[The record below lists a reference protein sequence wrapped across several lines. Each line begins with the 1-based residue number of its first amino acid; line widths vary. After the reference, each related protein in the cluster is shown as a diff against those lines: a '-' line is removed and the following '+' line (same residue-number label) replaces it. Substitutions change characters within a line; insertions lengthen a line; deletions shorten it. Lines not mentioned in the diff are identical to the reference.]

1 MAYFEYPYLDDE
13 EREIMESLNRGQW
26 SPLSDADYAEHMAAM
41 IGAARACLGLPPETN
56 PEPPPRRRPLLPA
69 ELAAQLPPD
78 ASAALPHLTDEERE
92 IFAAYRR
99 GDPVAASAGRLAE
112 ILSLAL
118 AALDADAEPA
128 PVLPPLPSQPLPP
141 LPVPSVQPAPPAP
154 STQGSPIMSDTILEQ
169 YIAGHPGSAA
179 RYREAVTIFPGGV
192 THDTRY
198 AEPFPLYI
206 THGQGPR
213 KWDVDGHEYI
223 DYVSGHGALLLGH
236 SHPAIAAA
244 VTEQIRRGTHLG
256 ASTDEELRWA
266 KAIMALMPS
275 IERVRFHSS
284 GTEATLMAMRLA
296 RAYTGRGKVIKLQD
310 HFHGWHDY
318 AMAGSDR
325 PAPGI
330 PPAAWQSMVIV
341 PAGDLD
347 AVQQAM
353 EQDSDIAAI
362 ILEPTGAHYGQL
374 PFDAPTYLAGLR
386 QLCDQHE
393 VILIFDE
400 VVTGFRASPGG
411 AQARY
416 GVSPDLTTMAKIVAG
431 ALPGG
436 AVGGKADIVDLIAQ
450 RGDPE
455 WDNTQRV
462 YHPGTFNANPL
473 SAAAG
478 ATCLELIA
486 AEPVNARADAMAARL
501 KAGLNEAF
509 TRMEVPGHAYGIASM
524 IHFTL
529 AEGDFDH
536 EFGPDVNRRIKAAA
550 AAPAVTAIK
559 RGLQNHGVDI
569 MGRDAFLVSATH
581 TEADI
586 DATLSAFE
594 ATLAQARAEGLV

>member
-1 MAYFEYPYLDDE
+1 MAEPFQYPYLDDE
-13 EREIMESLNRGQW
+13 ERDIIESYRRGEW
-26 SPLSDADYAEHMAAM
+26 SPVSDAVFASKIAVLRAA
-41 IGAARACLGLPPETN
+41 ALNYLCLPPEPN
-56 PEPPPRRRPLLPA
+56 PEPPP
-69 ELAAQLPPD
+69 
-78 ASAALPHLTDEERE
+78 
-92 IFAAYRR
+92 
-99 GDPVAASAGRLAE
+99 
-112 ILSLAL
+112 
-118 AALDADAEPA
+118 
-128 PVLPPLPSQPLPP
+128 LPSPP
-141 LPVPSVQPAPPAP
+141 VPVPSVSPAQPVPPAP
-154 STQGSPIMSDTILEQ
+154 SAQGSPIMSDTILEQ
-169 YIAGHPGSAA
+169 YIARHPGSAA

-198 AEPFPLYI
+198 AEPFPHYI

-223 DYVSGHGALLLGH
+223 DYVSGHGALILGH

-296 RAYTGRGKVIKLQD
+296 RAYTGRSKVIKLQD

-330 PPAAWQSMVIV
+330 PSAAWQSMVIV

-353 EQDSDIAAI
+353 AQDPDIAAI

-536 EFGPDVNRRIKAAA
+536 EFGPDVNRRVKAAA

-586 DATLSAFE
+586 DATLAAFE
-594 ATLAQARAEGLV
+594 ATLTQARAEGLV